1 MSLDEDGEDGGEDIE
16 GDSMHVFVGHDGKP
30 VVSIACYSALVA
42 TGGCDKRA
50 FIWRIG
56 DEAPPLLLQGWCL
69 SFLSFPLV
77 FFYRFLP
84 GHTDSVTALAFS
96 GDGLLLASGGADGV
110 VNIWNPFSGDLRHR
124 LESPGEIEA
133 CFLFFLFFW
142 IQWHPHGHVILAGSD
157 FSSWMWNAD
166 SGVFMTMFVGHQG
179 TVVCGSFTPDGN
191 LVCTGSEERFS
202 VWDPKSGACIH
213 GVKQSKVS
221 LFYVNC
227 LAFSNDSKLVLT
239 GASCGL
245 VRLISLQSGK
255 VLHEFNDVHDASV
268 ECVAMS
274 PSLALAATG
283 GQDQKLVIWDF
294 YHSFSPRLT
303 CEHTSG
309 IYKLVWSCNGE
320 QVFTGCEDG
329 KLWQWDA
336 RSGACLRTY
345 RGHGESIQGMA
356 VTSDGQFL
364 VSASDDE
371 TAQVF
376 FVGTS

>member
-1 MSLDEDGEDGGEDIE
+1 MEIAMAGMSLDEDGEDGGEDIE
-16 GDSMHVFVGHDGKP
+16 GDSMHVFVGHDEP

-56 DEAPPLLLQGWCL
+56 DEAPPLLLQ
-69 SFLSFPLV
+69 
-77 FFYRFLP
+77 

-124 LESPGEIEA
+124 LESPGEIE
-133 CFLFFLFFW
+133 W

-179 TVVCGSFTPDGN
+179 TVVCGSFTPDGK

-213 GVKQSKVS
+213 GVKQN
-221 LFYVNC
+221 VNC

>member
-1 MSLDEDGEDGGEDIE
+1 MAEEEIAMARMSLDEDGGEDVDE
-16 GDSMHVFVGHDGKP
+16 DSMHVFVGHDEP

-42 TGGCDKRA
+42 TGGCDNRA

-56 DEAPPLLLQGWCL
+56 DEAPPLLLQ
-69 SFLSFPLV
+69 
-77 FFYRFLP
+77 

-110 VNIWNPFSGDLRHR
+110 
-124 LESPGEIEA
+124 
-133 CFLFFLFFW
+133 W
-142 IQWHPHGHVILAGSD
+142 IRWHPHGHVILAGSD

-179 TVVCGSFTPDGN
+179 TVVCGSFTPDGK

-213 GVKQSKVS
+213 GVKQN
-221 LFYVNC
+221 VNC
-227 LAFSNDSKLVLT
+227 LALSNDSKLALT
-239 GASCGL
+239 GSSCGL
-245 VRLISLQSGK
+245 VRLISIQNGK
-255 VLHEFNDVHDASV
+255 VRFTSSSIIESSSYCA
-268 ECVAMS
+268 AIS